1 MPIRETMTTIK
12 EFINNL
18 ITTEMSTEDINKYN
32 DILKSC
38 DDVINESDLKDKD
51 LKDCKDT
58 LVNIVKVSGNSK
70 KPPEIT
76 KEEQKP
82 KSMEEI
88 AQEILKGEK

>member
-1 MPIRETMTTIK
+1 MIKEKMTAIK
-12 EFINNL
+12 EFINAH
-18 ITTEMSTEDINKYN
+18 ITSDMSTEDINKYN

-38 DDVINESDLKDKD
+38 DGVIDESDLMEKD
-51 LKDCKDT
+51 LKECKEA
-58 LVNIVKVSGNSK
+58 LVHIVKGSGNSK

-76 KEEQKP
+76 QEETQQP